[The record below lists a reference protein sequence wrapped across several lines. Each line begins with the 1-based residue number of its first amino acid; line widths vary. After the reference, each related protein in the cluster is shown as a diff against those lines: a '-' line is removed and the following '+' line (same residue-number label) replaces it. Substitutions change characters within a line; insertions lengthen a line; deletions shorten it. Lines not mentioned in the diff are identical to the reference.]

1 MGESRRFQ
9 QLVNG
14 GISWQMSDREHEISA
29 FLKMADWADARQ
41 QAFPGDASTRSYR
54 RLSRGDETAVLM
66 NAPAGAEAPAC
77 PPDATPEMRR
87 QLGYNALARLAGPN
101 LAAFAGL
108 TEELTAR
115 GFSAPRILAADLPRG
130 LLLLEDLG
138 DDLFARAIP
147 AGADEGELYAHGVD
161 ALAAIYRSSFP
172 SQLSHH
178 GGEWHVLDY
187 DDAALL
193 AETELFLDWYAGQH
207 LGRRLSEADRD
218 SWRNAWRAVFPA
230 LDTQTKGLALRDYHA
245 ENLLWLPARTGPAR
259 AGLIDYQDALF
270 VHPAYD
276 LVSLLEDAR
285 RDVPAEL
292 AADMKAR
299 FVTAAHISDT
309 DAFDSAY
316 AVLGAQRNAK
326 ILGIFVRLAVRDG
339 KPKYLDLLPRVARH
353 FLTDISHPALSEV
366 KALIHDL
373 APELDELARR

>member
-1 MGESRRFQ
+1 
-9 QLVNG
+9 
-14 GISWQMSDREHEISA
+14 MSDREHEIYD
-29 FLKMADWADARQ
+29 FLKNAGWADARQ
-41 QAFPGDASTRSYR
+41 EAFPGDASTRSYR
-54 RLSRGDETAVLM
+54 RLYRGDETAVLM

-77 PPDATPEMRR
+77 PPDATPEMRN

-115 GFSAPRILAADLPRG
+115 GFSAPRILAADLSGG

-147 AGADEGELYAHGVD
+147 AGADEVELYSYGID

-172 SQLSHH
+172 SHLAHH
-178 GGEWHVLDY
+178 GGDWHVLDY
-187 DDAALL
+187 DTPALL
-193 AETELFLDWYAGQH
+193 AETELFLDWYVEQH
-207 LGRRLSEADRD
+207 LGRALSDADRQ
-218 SWRNAWRAVFPA
+218 SWRTVWRAVFSA
-230 LDTQTKGLALRDYHA
+230 LDTQAPGLALRDYHA
-245 ENLLWLPARTGPAR
+245 ENLLWLPDRTGPAR

-276 LVSLLEDAR
+276 LVSLLKDAR
-285 RDVPAEL
+285 RDVSAEL
-292 AADMKAR
+292 ASSMKAR

-309 DAFDSAY
+309 DAFDAAY
-316 AVLGAQRNAK
+316 AVLGGQRNAK

-339 KPKYLDLLPRVARH
+339 KPKYLNLLPRVARH
-353 FLTDISHPALSEV
+353 FLTDISHPALSDV

-373 APELDELARR
+373 APELHEMARG